1 MRKAK
6 RSFDS
11 LSPFTLNCDTPWM
24 NSRLQDKKE
33 KLGTESNFFKTRIT
47 FKIYFSIA
55 ILVKY
60 VDDPLHKRI
69 LLQLR

>member
-1 MRKAK
+1 
-6 RSFDS
+6 
-11 LSPFTLNCDTPWM
+11 M

-33 KLGTESNFFKTRIT
+33 KLGTESSFFKTRIT

-55 ILVKY
+55 ILVKN